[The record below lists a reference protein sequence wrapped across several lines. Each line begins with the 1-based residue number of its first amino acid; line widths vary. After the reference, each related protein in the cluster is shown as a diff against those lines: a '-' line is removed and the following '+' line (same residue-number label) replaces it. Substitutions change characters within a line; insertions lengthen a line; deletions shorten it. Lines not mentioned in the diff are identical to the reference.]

1 MIIDPRQQLE
11 EGVHH
16 LVDERKIISGIAVSY
31 GDLTHGEAFCRGNL
45 GEVRL
50 ENGAFLP
57 DVAPLETDS
66 VFDLASVTKLFTCIA
81 ILQLFERG
89 KLNLHQTLGS
99 IDRRFSHIADVSI
112 EDLLCFR
119 TTLQT
124 TTRMDAVKT
133 AAASEA
139 LLFDIRVGPPPARKF
154 YTDMGAMVLKYV
166 VESAVDQQFGDYLD
180 DKITRPLGMTRTFA
194 EVPAALLPQ
203 TVNCNYER
211 RIVNGDFWLDTD
223 CPPGTVHDPK
233 ARLLNTA
240 LPAPCGHAGLF
251 ASLDDM
257 TKLARGL
264 LGGALLSRKMLLEV
278 GVNRTGGKLPDGG
291 DSQYMGYLCYSK
303 QPDQTFSE
311 VPAYFGTRTIA
322 LNGFTGNHFSVD
334 PEKNQF
340 MILLA
345 NRIHN
350 RATTV
355 TGRANPEDKTETIRW
370 DDGKTYIVSQNFV
383 YTKDKFLKNHIGDI
397 LAGY

>member
-1 MIIDPRQQLE
+1 MTDPRQRLE
-11 EGVHH
+11 EGVRH

-31 GDLTHGEAFCRGNL
+31 GDRTRGEAFCRGNL
-45 GEVRL
+45 REVRL
-50 ENGAFLP
+50 ENGMFVP
-57 DVAPLETDS
+57 DIAPLETDS

-81 ILQLFERG
+81 ALQLMERG
-89 KLNLHQTLGS
+89 KLRLDQTVGS
-99 IDRRFSHIADVSI
+99 VDKRFSQILDVTI

-119 TTLQT
+119 AQLQT
-124 TTRMDAVKT
+124 TARMDA
-133 AAASEA
+133 ASSADEA
-139 LLFDIRVGPPPARKF
+139 EQLLFDIRLGPPAVRKF
-154 YTDMGAMVLKYV
+154 YTDMGSMVLKYI
-166 VESAVDQQFGDYLD
+166 VESASDTLFWDFLLENIV
-180 DKITRPLGMTRTFA
+180 RPLGMTRTFA
-194 EVPAALLPQ
+194 EVPEALLSE

-211 RIVNGDFWLDTD
+211 RIVNGAFFLDTA

-233 ARLLNTA
+233 ARVLNA
-240 LPAPCGHAGLF
+240 GRPAPCGHAGVF

-257 TKLARGL
+257 TLLARGL
-264 LGGALLSRKMLLEV
+264 LDDALLSRKTLLEI
-278 GVNRTGGKLPDGG
+278 GVNRTGGKLPNGT

-311 VPAYFGTRTIA
+311 VPAYFGHKTIA

-355 TGRANPEDKTETIRW
+355 TGRANPEDKTETILW
-370 DDGKTYIVSQNFV
+370 DDGQNYIVSQNFV
-383 YTKDKFLKNHIGDI
+383 YTKDKYLKNHIGDI

>member
-1 MIIDPRQQLE
+1 MTDPRKRLE
-11 EGVHH
+11 EGVRH

-31 GDLTHGEAFCRGNL
+31 GDRTRGEAFSRGNL
-45 GEVRL
+45 REVRL
-50 ENGAFLP
+50 QDGAFLP
-57 DVAPLETDS
+57 DAAPLQNDS

-81 ILQLFERG
+81 VLQLMERG
-89 KLNLHQTLGS
+89 KLRLDQTVGS
-99 IDRRFSHIADVSI
+99 IDKRFKNIPEVTI

-119 TTLQT
+119 AQLQT
-124 TTRMDAVKT
+124 SARMDA
-133 AAASEA
+133 AASAEEAEA
-139 LLFDIRVGPPPARKF
+139 LLFDIRLGPPATRKY
-154 YTDMGAMVLKYV
+154 YTDMGSMVLKYI
-166 VESAVDQQFGDYLD
+166 VETVSDTLFWDYLNER
-180 DKITRPLGMTRTFA
+180 IVLPLGMTRTFA
-194 EVPAALLPQ
+194 GVPESLLRE
-203 TVNCNYER
+203 TVDCNYER
-211 RIVNGDFWLDTD
+211 RIVNGAFWLDTA

-240 LPAPCGHAGLF
+240 RPAPCGHAGVF

-264 LGGALLSRKMLLEV
+264 LGDALLSRKTLLEI
-278 GVNRTGGKLPDGG
+278 GVNRTGGRLPDGT

-311 VPAYFGTRTIA
+311 VPAYFGSKTIA

-355 TGRANPEDKTETIRW
+355 TGRANPDDKTETILW
-370 DDGKTYIVSQNFV
+370 DDGCKYIVSQNFV

-397 LAGY
+397 LKGY

>member
-1 MIIDPRQQLE
+1 MTDPRQRLE
-11 EGVHH
+11 EGVRH
-16 LVDERKIISGIAVSY
+16 LVDERKIISGIAISY
-31 GDLTHGEAFCRGNL
+31 GDRTRGESFCRGNL
-45 GEVRL
+45 REVRL
-50 ENGAFLP
+50 EHGAFVP

-81 ILQLFERG
+81 VLQLMERG
-89 KLNLHQTLGS
+89 KLRLDQTVGNV
-99 IDRRFSHIADVSI
+99 DKRFSHIQDMTL

-119 TTLQT
+119 AQLQT
-124 TTRMDAVKT
+124 SARMDT
-133 AAASEA
+133 AATADEA
-139 LLFDIRVGPPPARKF
+139 ETLLFDIRLGPPPVRKY
-154 YTDMGAMVLKYV
+154 YTDMGSMVLKYI
-166 VESAVDQQFGDYLD
+166 VESVSDTLFWDFLREN
-180 DKITRPLGMTRTFA
+180 IVLPLGMTRTFA
-194 EVPAALLPQ
+194 EVPEALIPQ
-203 TVNCNYER
+203 TVDCNYER
-211 RIVNGDFWLDTD
+211 RIVNGAFWLDTL

-233 ARLLNTA
+233 ARLLNTSR
-240 LPAPCGHAGLF
+240 PAPCGHAGVF

-257 TKLARGL
+257 TLLARGL
-264 LGGALLSRKMLLEV
+264 LSCALLSRKTLLEI
-278 GVNRTGGKLPDGG
+278 GVNRTGTRLPDGT

-311 VPAYFGTRTIA
+311 VPAYFGHRTIA

-355 TGRANPEDKTETIRW
+355 TGRANPEDKTETILW
-370 DDGKTYIVSQNFV
+370 DDGHTYIVSQNFV